1 MRPNPRCLLAPAA
14 VVLVALFAL
23 PVGSADAGST
33 PAQKC
38 GAAKLNAAG
47 REIAGK
53 MSCYAKAK
61 RVGTG
66 VDSTCLGNAQSN
78 ADTTINKADG
88 GCPGTAAAIDTAVDN
103 CVAAFLTDDPG
114 NGACPSASAKA
125 IGTSGRRELRC
136 QARDVSTPA
145 SFAGCNAREDGRT
158 TTVLSAVGG
167 CVAAGAVLADTDA
180 CQSAIED
187 LVGPCGT
194 FLTTWG
200 SGGNGPGQFFNNTGV
215 AVDASGNVF
224 AADSGNYRIQK
235 FDNGGTF
242 LTTWGSGGSGPGQFN
257 IPVGVAVDG
266 SGNVFVADTLN
277 ERIQKFDNGGTFLT
291 TWGGLGSGPGQFN
304 FPVAVAVDG
313 SGNVF
318 VAEFDNNRIQKF
330 DNGGT
335 FLTMWGG
342 LGSGPGQ
349 FFGPAG
355 VAVDGSGNVFVAD
368 GNNERIQKFD
378 NGGTFLTTWGN
389 AGSGLAQFNFPV
401 GVAVDG
407 GGHVFV
413 AEFHNNRIQK
423 FACP

>member
-200 SGGNGPGQFFNNTGV
+200 SGG
-215 AVDASGNVF
+215 
-224 AADSGNYRIQK
+224 
-235 FDNGGTF
+235 
-242 LTTWGSGGSGPGQFN
+242 
-257 IPVGVAVDG
+257 
-266 SGNVFVADTLN
+266 
-277 ERIQKFDNGGTFLT
+277 
-291 TWGGLGSGPGQFN
+291 SGPGQFN
-304 FPVAVAVDG
+304 FPLSVAVDG
-313 SGNVF
+313 S
-318 VAEFDNNRIQKF
+318 
-330 DNGGT
+330 
-335 FLTMWGG
+335 
-342 LGSGPGQ
+342 
-349 FFGPAG
+349 
-355 VAVDGSGNVFVAD
+355 
-368 GNNERIQKFD
+368 
-378 NGGTFLTTWGN
+378 
-389 AGSGLAQFNFPV
+389 
-401 GVAVDG
+401 
-407 GGHVFV
+407 
-413 AEFHNNRIQK
+413 
-423 FACP
+423 